1 MAALHFDMELDNRPL
16 IRPFSIATGVRTHQ
30 PVLTVR
36 LSQGDHVGVGQAT
49 GVSYLKDT
57 PPQMKDQI
65 AAVARQIEA
74 GVDRSALQ
82 KILPAGGARAALD
95 AALWDLDAKR
105 TGVSVADQ
113 IGVKSGALE
122 SVFTIGLDTPEA
134 MAERTHIESWR
145 PILKV
150 KLGGSPD
157 QEAARIRAV
166 ADAAGST
173 RLVTD
178 ANAAWTPDQLIELAP
193 IAADAGFE
201 LIEQPL
207 PAGAEQAPDARAAL
221 LAASQS
227 VPLCVDESFQSLDDF
242 DAVADLYQFI
252 NIKLD
257 KCGGLTEGLK
267 IRDRAR
273 AKGLGIFVGCM
284 ISPTIAIAPAFL
296 LAQGAD
302 YVDLDGPFWLHDEP
316 VELTSDGLFAPISPQ
331 VWGGSHA

>member
-1 MAALHFDMELDNRPL
+1 MRLDVELDNRPL
-16 IRPFSIATGVRTHQ
+16 IRPFSIATGIRTHQ

-36 LSQGDHVGVGQAT
+36 LSQGEHTGIGQAT
-49 GVSYLKDT
+49 GVSYLNIT
-57 PPQMKDQI
+57 PPEMKDQI
-65 AAVARQIEA
+65 AAVANQIEA
-74 GVDRSALQ
+74 GLDRSALQ
-82 KILPAGGARAALD
+82 DILPAGGARAALD
-95 AALWDLDAKR
+95 AAFWDLDAKR

-113 IGVKSGALE
+113 IGAAPKALD
-122 SVFTIGLDTPEA
+122 SVFTIGLDSPEA
-134 MAERTHIESWR
+134 MAERTRAESWR

-157 QEAARIRAV
+157 EEAARLRAV
-166 ADAAGST
+166 AKAAGST

-207 PAGAEQAPDARAAL
+207 PAGAEQEPDARSALQTAA
-221 LAASQS
+221 QS

-302 YVDLDGPFWLHDEP
+302 YVDLDGPFWLYDEP
-316 VELTSDGLFAPISPQ
+316 VELTSDGLFAPISAN
-331 VWGGSHA
+331 VWGGPHA